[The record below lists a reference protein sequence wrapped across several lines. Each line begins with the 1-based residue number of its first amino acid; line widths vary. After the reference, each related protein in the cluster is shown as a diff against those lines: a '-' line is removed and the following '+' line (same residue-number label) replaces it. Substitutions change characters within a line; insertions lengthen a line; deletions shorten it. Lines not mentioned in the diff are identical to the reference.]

1 MTYIQVWYI
10 IWFVNS
16 SPTYDPPVSI
26 RVNIYLKSLS
36 YFFSLSLL
44 LFFSLFFLS
53 LSFFLSLFLFF
64 LSLFFSLS
72 FFFSLSLSFS
82 FRSNCKELDFKEIS
96 YLVYNFLDI
105 LTTFIKYVY
114 FWIWVTFLYNQF
126 YDFIAGKRRFVVS
139 FKFSKRNWMS
149 IYSVVF

>member
-1 MTYIQVWYI
+1 MSNAIFI
-10 IWFVNS
+10 FH
-16 SPTYDPPVSI
+16 VSKYWSI
-26 RVNIYLKSLS
+26 FPSL
-36 YFFSLSLL
+36 FACLSVCLS
-44 LFFSLFFLS
+44 FSLFVSVFV
-53 LSFFLSLFLFF
+53 
-64 LSLFFSLS
+64 S
-72 FFFSLSLSFS
+72 FFFSLSLSPSVSLSLSCSFFSS